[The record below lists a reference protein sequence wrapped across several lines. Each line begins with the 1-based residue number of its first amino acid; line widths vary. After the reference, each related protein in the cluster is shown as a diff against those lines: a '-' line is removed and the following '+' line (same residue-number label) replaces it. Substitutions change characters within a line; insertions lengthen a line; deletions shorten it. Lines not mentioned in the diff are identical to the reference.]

1 MQKKKN
7 KYLRRQII
15 ILISLVI
22 CILSFVVIFGRYLT
36 NNINNFF
43 VKSEEFYFYS
53 DKLSENTSIYEIDN
67 WSGVDD
73 YVITINMNSTKNN
86 IEAATYDIGYSVS
99 YECTDNAICTLSKT
113 AGIISHSTNTD
124 FFNITIT
131 PNMQLETGDRVI
143 VEIEV
148 TSTAQYKKTLKGRF
162 TLVVGKENLSYQ
174 ITDKS
179 QNPYMELSITNTLSY
194 YIVDQAFSNYTA
206 GQKIDIDTYL
216 ALTDEEKKK
225 CYSNIVT
232 IRFNPTEIL
241 FDVTNNAYG
250 DATNIKTTTID
261 GKTYINEITIP
272 IDAVS
277 SRDLRFYKVDIS
289 KDYTYPN
296 ESNTSIVTITS
307 K

>member
-36 NNINNFF
+36 NNVNNFF

-86 IEAATYDIGYSVS
+86 IEAATYDIGYSVN

-113 AGIISHSTNTD
+113 AGIISQSTNTD

-225 CYSNIVT
+225 CYSSIVT

-261 GKTYINEITIP
+261 GKTYINEMTIP

-277 SRDLRFYKVDIS
+277 SRDLRFYKVDVS

-296 ESNTSIVTITS
+296 GSNTSIVTITS

>member
-36 NNINNFF
+36 NNIKNFF

-99 YECTDNAICTLSKT
+99 YECTDNAICTLNKT
-113 AGIISHSTNTD
+113 AGIISQSTNTD

-131 PNMQLETGDRVI
+131 PNMQLETGDKVI
-143 VEIEV
+143 VEIEA

-162 TLVVGKENLSYQ
+162 TLVVGKEKLSYQ

-179 QNPYMELSITNTLSY
+179 QNSYMELSITNTLSY

-225 CYSNIVT
+225 CYSSIVT
-232 IRFNPTEIL
+232 IKFNPTEIL

-277 SRDLRFYKVDIS
+277 SRDLRFYKVDVS

>member
-36 NNINNFF
+36 NNVNNFF

-99 YECTDNAICTLSKT
+99 YECTDNAICSLSKT
-113 AGIISHSTNTD
+113 EGIINKTTNAD

-131 PNMQLETGDRVI
+131 PNIQLETGDRVI
-143 VEIEV
+143 VEIEA

-174 ITDKS
+174 ITDRS

-216 ALTDEEKKK
+216 ALAEEEKKK
-225 CYSNIVT
+225 CYSSIVT
-232 IRFNPTEIL
+232 ISFKPTEIL

-277 SRDLRFYKVDIS
+277 SRDLRFYKVDVS

-296 ESNTSIVTITS
+296 GNNKSIVTITS

>member
-36 NNINNFF
+36 NNIKNFF

-99 YECTDNAICTLSKT
+99 YECTDNAICTLNKT
-113 AGIISHSTNTD
+113 AGIISQSTNTD

-131 PNMQLETGDRVI
+131 PNMQLETGDKVI
-143 VEIEV
+143 VEIEA

-162 TLVVGKENLSYQ
+162 TLVVGKEKLSYQ

-225 CYSNIVT
+225 CYSSIVT
-232 IRFNPTEIL
+232 IKFNPTEIL

-277 SRDLRFYKVDIS
+277 SRDLRFYKVDVS

>member
-1 MQKKKN
+1 MQKNKN

-36 NNINNFF
+36 NNIKNFF

-99 YECTDNAICTLSKT
+99 YECTDNAICTLNKT
-113 AGIISHSTNTD
+113 AGIISQSTNTD

-131 PNMQLETGDRVI
+131 PNMQLETGDKVI
-143 VEIEV
+143 VEIEA

-162 TLVVGKENLSYQ
+162 TLVVGKEKLSYQ

-225 CYSNIVT
+225 CYSSIVT
-232 IRFNPTEIL
+232 IKFNPTEIL

-277 SRDLRFYKVDIS
+277 SRDLRFYKVDVS

>member
-36 NNINNFF
+36 NNIKNFF

-99 YECTDNAICTLSKT
+99 YECTDNAICTLNKT
-113 AGIISHSTNTD
+113 AGIISQSTNTD

-131 PNMQLETGDRVI
+131 PNMQLETGDKVI
-143 VEIEV
+143 VEIEA

-162 TLVVGKENLSYQ
+162 TLVVGKEKLSYQ

-225 CYSNIVT
+225 CYSSIVT
-232 IRFNPTEIL
+232 IKFNPTEIL
-241 FDVTNNAYG
+241 FDFTNNAYG

-277 SRDLRFYKVDIS
+277 SRDLRFYKVDVS

>member
-36 NNINNFF
+36 NNIKNFF

-99 YECTDNAICTLSKT
+99 YECTDNAICTLNKT
-113 AGIISHSTNTD
+113 AGIISQSTNTD

-225 CYSNIVT
+225 CYSSIVT
-232 IRFNPTEIL
+232 IKFNPTEIL

-277 SRDLRFYKVDIS
+277 SRDLRFYKVDVS

>member
-36 NNINNFF
+36 NNIKNFF

-99 YECTDNAICTLSKT
+99 YECTDNAICTLNKT
-113 AGIISHSTNTD
+113 AGIISQSTNTD

-225 CYSNIVT
+225 CYSSIVT
-232 IRFNPTEIL
+232 IKFNPTEIL

-250 DATNIKTTTID
+250 DATDIKTTTID

-277 SRDLRFYKVDIS
+277 SRDLRFYKVDVS

>member
-36 NNINNFF
+36 NNIKNFF

-99 YECTDNAICTLSKT
+99 YECTDNAICTLNKT
-113 AGIISHSTNTD
+113 AGIISQSTNTD

-131 PNMQLETGDRVI
+131 PNMQLETGDKVI
-143 VEIEV
+143 VEIEA

-162 TLVVGKENLSYQ
+162 TLVVGKEKLSYQ

-225 CYSNIVT
+225 CYSSIVT
-232 IRFNPTEIL
+232 IKFNPTEIL

-250 DATNIKTTTID
+250 DATDIKTTTID

-277 SRDLRFYKVDIS
+277 SRDLRFYKVDVS

>member
-36 NNINNFF
+36 NNIKNFF

-86 IEAATYDIGYSVS
+86 IEAAIYDIGYSVS
-99 YECTDNAICTLSKT
+99 YECTDNAICTLNKT
-113 AGIISHSTNTD
+113 AGIISQSTNTD

-131 PNMQLETGDRVI
+131 PNMQLETGDKVI
-143 VEIEV
+143 VEIEA

-162 TLVVGKENLSYQ
+162 TLVVGKEKLSYQ

-225 CYSNIVT
+225 CYSSIVT
-232 IRFNPTEIL
+232 IKFNPTEIL

-250 DATNIKTTTID
+250 DATDIKTTTID

-277 SRDLRFYKVDIS
+277 SRDLRFYKVDVS

>member
-1 MQKKKN
+1 
-7 KYLRRQII
+7 
-15 ILISLVI
+15 
-22 CILSFVVIFGRYLT
+22 
-36 NNINNFF
+36 
-43 VKSEEFYFYS
+43 
-53 DKLSENTSIYEIDN
+53 
-67 WSGVDD
+67 
-73 YVITINMNSTKNN
+73 MNSTKNN

-99 YECTDNAICTLSKT
+99 YECTDNAICTLNKT
-113 AGIISHSTNTD
+113 AGIISQSTNTD

-225 CYSNIVT
+225 CYSSIVT
-232 IRFNPTEIL
+232 IKFNPTEIL

-277 SRDLRFYKVDIS
+277 SRDLRFYKVDVS

>member
-36 NNINNFF
+36 NNIKNFF

-73 YVITINMNSTKNN
+73 YVITINMNSAKNN

-99 YECTDNAICTLSKT
+99 YECTDNAICTLNKT
-113 AGIISHSTNTD
+113 AGIISQSTNTD

-131 PNMQLETGDRVI
+131 PNMQLETGDKVI
-143 VEIEV
+143 VEIEA

-162 TLVVGKENLSYQ
+162 TLVVGKEKLSYQ

-225 CYSNIVT
+225 CYSSIVT
-232 IRFNPTEIL
+232 IKFNPTEIL

-277 SRDLRFYKVDIS
+277 SRDLRFYKVDVS

>member
-1 MQKKKN
+1 MQKNKN

-36 NNINNFF
+36 NNIKNFF

-113 AGIISHSTNTD
+113 AGIISQSTNTD

-143 VEIEV
+143 VEIEA

-162 TLVVGKENLSYQ
+162 TLVVGKEKLSYQ
-174 ITDKS
+174 ITDKL

-225 CYSNIVT
+225 CYSSIVT
-232 IRFNPTEIL
+232 IKFNPTEIL

-277 SRDLRFYKVDIS
+277 SRDLRFYKVDVS

>member
-36 NNINNFF
+36 NNVNNFF

-113 AGIISHSTNTD
+113 AGIISQSTNTD

-143 VEIEV
+143 VEMEV

-225 CYSNIVT
+225 CYSSIVT

-261 GKTYINEITIP
+261 GKTYINEMTIP

-277 SRDLRFYKVDIS
+277 SRDLRFYKVDVS